1 MQGTILLNAN
11 EDTRK
16 VEEEEK
22 SRFIKGIID
31 LMGIPLEGI
40 WNDDEELS
48 LEKRMKLR
56 EIFSSYNV
64 KIIDYHDGTLEIY
77 VDNDLIAEWKKCE
90 YVLKR
95 DIAAIDPTK
104 KLYLEMKINYWSI
117 FENTEQ

>member
-1 MQGTILLNAN
+1 MKGTILLNSS

-16 VEEEEK
+16 IEEEEK

-31 LMGIPLEGI
+31 SIGIPLEGI
-40 WNDDEELS
+40 WDDDIELS
-48 LEKRMKLR
+48 IEKRIKLR
-56 EIFSSYNV
+56 EIFSKYNV
-64 KIIDYHDGTLEIY
+64 KVINYPDGVLEIY

-117 FENTEQ
+117 FENTE